1 MQALEKRIA
10 ALEQAIPQGEKVK
23 TIIISSLRRNG
34 SPEREIIAVRDMKGR
49 RWEKLPG
56 ENHSTFISRARGD
69 GDGIR
74 MLFEDEVRWAD
85 DPERSARVREDD
97 ARNTRETQEPP
108 PLEIARRFVFRV

>member
-1 MQALEKRIA
+1 MATLESRIA
-10 ALEQAIPQGEKVK
+10 ALEKNQPTGVKVE

-74 MLFEDEVRWAD
+74 MLYEDEVRWAD
-85 DPERSARVREDD
+85 GTMQAM
-97 ARNTRETQEPP
+97 Q
-108 PLEIARRFVFRV
+108 